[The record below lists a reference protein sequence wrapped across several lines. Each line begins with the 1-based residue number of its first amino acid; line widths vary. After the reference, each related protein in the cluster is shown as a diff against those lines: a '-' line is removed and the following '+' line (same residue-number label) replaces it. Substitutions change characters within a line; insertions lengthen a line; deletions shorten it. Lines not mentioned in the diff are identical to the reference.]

1 MNQKKR
7 TKEIMEIYKYISIDN
22 KIIDSIFQ
30 SNMIK
35 YSEILKLN
43 DPFELQPVILRAY
56 KDKEKQKKWENI
68 LIVENV
74 THDIPENERNFFL
87 DRYFPDYYNNSDKSV
102 SLEIFLKSPMD
113 YIMKDTFEYI
123 KSKLGLLSLSSKK
136 NDLLMWSH
144 YANSHQGIVIGFNR
158 HHKYFSQNKNI
169 HDFEGLLKIVKYQY
183 KKPKIYLMEDREFLF
198 TKSNHWK
205 YENEYRVI
213 RKLENL
219 IKMGDIYVDKF
230 PKDLISSVTFG
241 LKISEEYKQKIL
253 DILGKTNMNI
263 KIFDTKINSE
273 EYKLDFIEIKL

>member
-1 MNQKKR
+1 
-7 TKEIMEIYKYISIDN
+7 MEIYKYISIDD

-43 DPFELQPVILRAY
+43 DPFDLQPFILGAY
-56 KDKEKQKKWENI
+56 EDKEEDIKWKNNWIEKFITNDI
-68 LIVENV
+68 SKNKEKELDDFFQYY
-74 THDIPENERNFFL
+74 HD
-87 DRYFPDYYNNSDKSV
+87 NSDKSV
-102 SLEIFLKSPMD
+102 SLEIFLKSPMN
-113 YIMKDTFEYI
+113 YIIKDTY
-123 KSKLGLLSLSSKK
+123 KKMNLSRLGLLSLSSKK

-144 YANSHQGIVIGFNR
+144 YANSHQGIVIGFNKN
-158 HHKYFSQNKNI
+158 HEYFKQNKSI
-169 HDFEGLLKIVKYQY
+169 KDYEGLLRIVKYQY

-213 RKLENL
+213 KKLENL
-219 IKMGDIYVDKF
+219 IKICDIYVDKF

-241 LKISEEYKQKIL
+241 LKISEEHKLKIL
-253 DILGKTNMNI
+253 DILSKTNMSI

-273 EYKLDFIEIKL
+273 EYKLDFEEIKI

>member
-1 MNQKKR
+1 MKFPN
-7 TKEIMEIYKYISIDN
+7 
-22 KIIDSIFQ
+22 
-30 SNMIK
+30 
-35 YSEILKLN
+35 
-43 DPFELQPVILRAY
+43 FELQPVILRAY

-74 THDIPENERNFFL
+74 THDIPENERIFFL

-183 KKPKIYLMEDREFLF
+183 KRPKIYLMEDREFLF

-230 PKDLISSVTFG
+230 PQDLISSVTFG
-241 LKISEEYKQKIL
+241 LKISEEHKLKIL
-253 DILGKTNMNI
+253 DILGKTNTSI

-273 EYKLDFIEIKL
+273 EYKLDFEEIKI

>member
-7 TKEIMEIYKYISIDN
+7 TKEIMEIYKYISIDD

-43 DPFELQPVILRAY
+43 DPFDLQPFILGAY
-56 KDKEKQKKWENI
+56 EDKEEDIKWKNNWIEKFITNDI
-68 LIVENV
+68 SKNKEKELDDFFQYY
-74 THDIPENERNFFL
+74 HD
-87 DRYFPDYYNNSDKSV
+87 NSDKSV
-102 SLEIFLKSPMD
+102 SLEIFLKSPMN
-113 YIMKDTFEYI
+113 YIIKDTY
-123 KSKLGLLSLSSKK
+123 KKMNLSRLGLLSLSSKK

-144 YANSHQGIVIGFNR
+144 YANSHQGIVIGFNKN
-158 HHKYFSQNKNI
+158 HEYFKQNKSI
-169 HDFEGLLKIVKYQY
+169 KDYEGLLRIVKYQY

-241 LKISEEYKQKIL
+241 LKISEEHKLKIL
-253 DILGKTNMNI
+253 DILGKTNTSI

-273 EYKLDFIEIKL
+273 EYKLDFEEIKI

>member
-7 TKEIMEIYKYISIDN
+7 TKEIMEIYKYISIDD

-43 DPFELQPVILRAY
+43 DPFDLQPFILGAY
-56 KDKEKQKKWENI
+56 EDKEEDIKWKNNWIEKFITNDI
-68 LIVENV
+68 SKNKEKELDDFFQYY
-74 THDIPENERNFFL
+74 HD
-87 DRYFPDYYNNSDKSV
+87 NSDKSV
-102 SLEIFLKSPMD
+102 SLEIFLKSPMN
-113 YIMKDTFEYI
+113 YIIKDTY
-123 KSKLGLLSLSSKK
+123 KKMNLSRLGLLSLSSKK

-144 YANSHQGIVIGFNR
+144 YANSHQGIVIGFNKN
-158 HHKYFSQNKNI
+158 HEYFKQNKSI
-169 HDFEGLLKIVKYQY
+169 KDYEGLLRIVKYQY

-213 RKLENL
+213 KKLENL
-219 IKMGDIYVDKF
+219 IKICDIYVDKF

-241 LKISEEYKQKIL
+241 LKISEEHKLKIL
-253 DILGKTNMNI
+253 DILSKTNMSI

-273 EYKLDFIEIKL
+273 EYKLDFEEIKI